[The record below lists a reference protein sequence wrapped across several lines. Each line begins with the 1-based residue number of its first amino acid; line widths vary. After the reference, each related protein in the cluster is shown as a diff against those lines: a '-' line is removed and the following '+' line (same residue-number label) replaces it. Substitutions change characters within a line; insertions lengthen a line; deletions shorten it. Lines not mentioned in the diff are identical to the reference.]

1 METISNALG
10 IKCANKGSEVLS
22 QYKPKP
28 RSLGEF
34 ILSFDALP
42 VIKIEVEQLKAEFHE
57 SEHPLPAVAKETDPI
72 GRHQFQLPKKAPNE
86 RGRVI
91 SD

>member
-10 IKCANKGSEVLS
+10 IKCANKDSEVLS

-28 RSLGEF
+28 RSFWEF
-34 ILSFDALP
+34 VLSFDALP
-42 VIKIEVEQLKAEFHE
+42 VIKIEVEQLEVEFHE

-72 GRHQFQLPKKAPNE
+72 GRHQFQLAKKAPNE
-86 RGRVI
+86 RRRVI